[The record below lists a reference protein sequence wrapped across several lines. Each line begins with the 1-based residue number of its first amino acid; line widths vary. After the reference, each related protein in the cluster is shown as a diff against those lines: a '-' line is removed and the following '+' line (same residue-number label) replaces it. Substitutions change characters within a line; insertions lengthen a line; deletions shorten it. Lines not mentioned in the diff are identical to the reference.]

1 MDKIKVDN
9 SHSLYRDSETGA
21 ILNCNDSEY
30 DAYLRRKNIAFKEKH
45 EIDQLKSDVGELK
58 DMMKI
63 ILEKLDK

>member
-1 MDKIKVDN
+1 MDKIRVEN
-9 SHSLYRDSETGA
+9 RHSLYRDSETGA

-30 DAYLRRKNIAFKEKH
+30 DSYLRSKNIAAKKKN